1 MHKKQ
6 TDGKKIPAKAAVKRL
21 AAGGLSVLVAA
32 ASANGGLAVPVLAED
47 NHEILR
53 EETVPVSDAAD
64 PEDSGELVT
73 EEAPEGRDSAGESQ
87 QPAVTEQPEIT
98 EIPQEQ
104 EENEEEE
111 TREEVGAFRQR
122 PMLRSPRWFRP
133 PRRLSRKSR
142 RRCRFLRL
150 C

>member
-53 EETVPVSDAAD
+53 KK
-64 PEDSGELVT
+64 
-73 EEAPEGRDSAGESQ
+73 Q
-87 QPAVTEQPEIT
+87 
-98 EIPQEQ
+98 
-104 EENEEEE
+104 
-111 TREEVGAFRQR
+111 
-122 PMLRSPRWFRP
+122 
-133 PRRLSRKSR
+133 
-142 RRCRFLRL
+142 CRFQMLQIRKTPENW
-150 C
+150 